1 MNQQAIKFDH
11 YVIWIAK
18 DPKEFYLVFQLKEIQ
33 KKFLRS
39 YSQFSRGENEMNVWM
54 VKKN

>member
-18 DPKEFYLVFQLKEIQ
+18 DPKEFFLVFQLKEIQ